1 MTLPGW
7 IHEDISYGTAV
18 FPLSSMLPLQKH
30 TFNSGISISCMIN
43 IKGETMKRLLL
54 PGLMVIFL
62 VSACTIPQQ
71 ITQKEQTPGA
81 VDTGSGAT
89 EIGGTIDRLERD
101 MQRALSASVAAVVSR
116 EGDLITVTF
125 LGDATFDTGS
135 ALVKPGLQAEIDRV
149 ARVLA
154 QYPETIIRV
163 EGHTDSK
170 GSKEYNLSLSKQ
182 RADSVRTLL
191 FKRGAGQRWIEVSG
205 YGETKPI
212 ASNDTEEGRQ
222 KNRRVEVQ
230 VAPPR

>member
-1 MTLPGW
+1 
-7 IHEDISYGTAV
+7 
-18 FPLSSMLPLQKH
+18 
-30 TFNSGISISCMIN
+30 MIN

-71 ITQKEQTPGA
+71 INQKEEIPGA
-81 VDTGSGAT
+81 VDTGYGKT
-89 EIGGTIDRLERD
+89 GIDRTIDRLERD

-125 LGDATFDTGS
+125 QGDATFDTGS

-154 QYPETIIRV
+154 QYPETIIKV
-163 EGHTDSK
+163 EGHTDSR

-191 FKRGAGQRWIEVSG
+191 FKRGAGHRWIEVSG

-212 ASNDTEEGRQ
+212 ASNDTEDGRQ

-230 VAPPR
+230 ISPPR